1 MNINITTNG
10 NKKLLTKN
18 KYCRE
23 DITINTQVA
32 SSVNLFEYYKTI
44 AIANCDLTEI
54 FPTVEYNNHKIAAYF
69 TLEFSGDWSD
79 DPTFGRN
86 IILKSN
92 SYRTPETIYTTVNVS
107 GIYDSSSC
115 SGHYTCSYKAADNT
129 FIEFASGNITT
140 TGNPIITL
148 ALNTWCRDES
158 GYIVSNTTSTYPAIY
173 IGDFTG
179 SLSDKQYSAWGNVEF
194 KNLPMNV
201 KIR

>member
-1 MNINITTNG
+1 MNINITNNG
-10 NKKLLTKN
+10 SKKLLTKN

-23 DITINTQVA
+23 DININTQVA

-44 AIANCDLTEI
+44 AMANCDLTEI

-79 DPTFGRN
+79 DPSFGRD

-92 SYRTPETIYTTVNVS
+92 SYSTPETIYTTVSVS
-107 GIYDSSSC
+107 GTYDGSS
-115 SGHYTCSYKAADNT
+115 GTYTCSYKAADNT
-129 FIEFASGNITT
+129 FVEFASGSINS
-140 TGNPIITL
+140 GDVIITL

-158 GYIVSNTTSTYPAIY
+158 GWIVSTTTNIYPAIY
-173 IGDFTG
+173 IGNFINSQADEQISG
-179 SLSDKQYSAWGNVEF
+179 GWGNVKF
-194 KNLPMNV
+194 YNLPMNV